1 MAVRISPRRSKANDM
16 RRLTL
21 IGLTG
26 IGDIRRGDDIGHVIA
41 QALSRSGESLEPG
54 DALIVAQKIVS
65 KSEGRDIRL
74 ADVTPSQEAL
84 RLAEE
89 ADKDPRAMQL
99 LLDETRM
106 LLRVRRGVVVVEDD
120 RGLVLANAGID
131 ASNVSTDGETV
142 LLLPVDPDASAAAL
156 RDNLGERT
164 GVAPAVLIIDS
175 IGRAWRQGTV
185 GTAIGV
191 SGMPALLDLRG
202 RPDMFGRPLATSE
215 LGLADELAAAA
226 SLVMGQADERCP
238 VVLARGLDFT
248 GEGRAS
254 DLLRPR
260 HMDMF
265 R

>member
-1 MAVRISPRRSKANDM
+1 MNT
-16 RRLTL
+16 RRLNL
-21 IGLTG
+21 IALAD
-26 IGDIRRGDDIGHVIA
+26 IGNITRGDDLGAVIID
-41 QALSRSGESLEPG
+41 ALLAVGDRLEPG
-54 DALIVAQKIVS
+54 DAIVLAQKIVS
-65 KSEGRDIRL
+65 KSEGRDVRL
-74 ADVTPSQEAL
+74 SDVTPSDGAS

-89 ADKDPRAMQL
+89 AAKDPRAMQL
-99 LLDETRM
+99 VLDETHA
-106 LLRVRRGVVVVEDD
+106 LLRVRRGVVVVEDQ

-156 RDNLGERT
+156 RENLRIRT
-164 GVAPAVLIIDS
+164 GIAPAVVIIDS
-175 IGRAWRQGTV
+175 IGRAWRNGTI

-191 SGMPALLDLRG
+191 AGMPALLDLRG

-248 GEGRAS
+248 GDGRAS
-254 DLLRPR
+254 DLIRPR
-260 HMDMF
+260 EMDMF